1 MNDMEKLAVLLPHW
15 IEHNKNHED
24 EFNKWLTIIKS
35 NGEDEIASLLEK
47 AVLSL
52 QEIDSVLCQIA
63 NKTGTR
69 PGKHSKD
76 HTHHH

>member
-1 MNDMEKLAVLLPHW
+1 MNEIEKLRIILPHW
-15 IEHNKNHED
+15 IEHNKNHEE
-24 EFNKWLTIIKS
+24 EFNKWLALMSEADT
-35 NGEDEIASLLEK
+35 EVAALLEK

-63 NKTGTR
+63 NKTGTI

>member
-15 IEHNKNHED
+15 IEHNKNHKD
-24 EFNKWLTIIKS
+24 EFNKWLAIIKS

-52 QEIDSVLCQIA
+52 HEIDSVLSQIA
-63 NKTGTR
+63 NITGTI
-69 PGKHSKD
+69 PGKFSKD